1 MTPAPLSVVLIEDQA
16 LLRQSIA
23 TSLRQRL
30 SLTVVGEFA
39 SVAAVLAAPEIW
51 TNAQVALVDVRLG
64 EETSFALAAELVQR
78 APDLRLIW
86 MTSID
91 EDYLIEKAFSAKL
104 PGFVHKDDP
113 LDVLVHAIETVAAGG
128 RYYSDSVIQRRRVGR
143 ANPEHYSRILSPRE
157 QEVLK
162 LIGAGFDNEEA
173 AAVLSLSASTV
184 QSHRRNIMARLDL
197 HTAAELQA
205 YALGHG
211 FVDVT
216 AFKPAS
222 SRSPFSTRPETRK

>member
-1 MTPAPLSVVLIEDQA
+1 MDSSPLSVVLIEDQA
-16 LLRQSIA
+16 LMRQSIA
-23 TSLRQRL
+23 ASLRLRL
-30 SLTVVGEFA
+30 SITVAGEFA
-39 SVAAVLAAPEIW
+39 TVSDVLAAPDVW
-51 TNAQVALVDVRLG
+51 TNANVALVDIRLG
-64 EETSFALAAELVQR
+64 QETSFALVTELTRR

-91 EDYLIEKAFSAKL
+91 EDYLIEQAFAANL

-113 LDVLVHAIETVAAGG
+113 LDVLIAALETVAAGG
-128 RYYSDSVIQRRRVGR
+128 RYYSESVIQRRRACR
-143 ANPEHYSRILSPRE
+143 ANPEHYSRILSLRE

-162 LIGAGFDNEEA
+162 LIGAGFDNQEA
-173 AAVLSLSASTV
+173 AALLGLSASTV

-216 AFKPAS
+216 AFKPTAS
-222 SRSPFSTRPETRK
+222 RPPASRPGNGR